1 MDRKGRPE
9 GGRTIIQNVL
19 LVKVRAAFARLWV
32 QGSPLSQFWMP
43 FSPMTLEAKRSEETL
58 EESCDGCAP
67 HECLAA
73 VEQNPDLDENVIV
86 VVEYLR

>member
-1 MDRKGRPE
+1 
-9 GGRTIIQNVL
+9 
-19 LVKVRAAFARLWV
+19 
-32 QGSPLSQFWMP
+32 
-43 FSPMTLEAKRSEETL
+43 MTLGAKRSEKTL

-73 VEQNPDLDENVIV
+73 VVQNPDLDENVIV